1 MKCYAYAHQLLLL
14 CCWIP
19 VLVSSLSLRNNRLAG
34 NLKTTV
40 GTGILRRG
48 QRKQRLPSALQ
59 STESISTPVTVEPSP
74 STTEQGIINENVK
87 SSSMLKD
94 DDSDKE
100 SSSATIDYCSPPDRD
115 AMIARAA
122 VLRQSILKQQV
133 ELQQLERDILC
144 VAGASSEESNAFLN
158 HPLEFLARTTYQARD
173 TFLQSSSVLKRK
185 LQRVQGKIGRNNQ
198 KYDGSVE
205 QYVATQTVSG
215 ARILTDLALHPD
227 RLAHLVD
234 PNTAALVPHLPAI
247 YARLDKLEP
256 HVAPILEKVLNKKQH
271 LNSIEPY
278 LGQVLERFDDIEP
291 HFPWILQNIDILA
304 PYTGLLLKHIDE
316 LLLYA
321 ECEDDGSGIMSCQD
335 QYELAEQLL
344 PYLEFYV
351 SRLDIVGPHLP
362 LLRPHIPKLLKHNR
376 IAKVTPHIDRLFAR
390 GYLNL
395 GTSAN
400 LDILLFWV
408 GWTLRVPLL
417 PRVFFAIPGSPKF
430 VSFLANR
437 MPRRFARKCA
447 DVRCSLDGD
456 YGSNWNRL
464 SKD

>member
-1 MKCYAYAHQLLLL
+1 M
-14 CCWIP
+14 
-19 VLVSSLSLRNNRLAG
+19 S
-34 NLKTTV
+34 
-40 GTGILRRG
+40 
-48 QRKQRLPSALQ
+48 SALQ
-59 STESISTPVTVEPSP
+59 STDSISAPALTVRSSP
-74 STTEQGIINENVK
+74 FNTAARKITVKENKSAAKQQLKNNATSTVA
-87 SSSMLKD
+87 
-94 DDSDKE
+94 
-100 SSSATIDYCSPPDRD
+100 SSSAAVDEYCQPPNRD

-122 VLRQSILKQQV
+122 VLRQSILKQQI

-144 VAGASSEESNAFLN
+144 VTSASNESNAFLN
-158 HPLEFLARTTYQARD
+158 HPLELLARTTYQARD
-173 TFLQSSSVLKRK
+173 TFLHSSSVLKRK

-198 KYDGSVE
+198 KYKGSVE

-215 ARILTDLALHPD
+215 ARILTNLALHPD
-227 RLAHLVD
+227 RLAYLVD

-247 YARLDKLEP
+247 YSRLDKLEP
-256 HVAPILEKVLNKKQH
+256 HVATILEKVLNKKQH

-278 LGQVLERFDDIEP
+278 LGQILERFDDIEP
-291 HFPWILQNIDILA
+291 HFPWILRNIDVLA

-321 ECEDDGSGIMSCQD
+321 ECEDDGSGVISCED

-351 SRLDIVGPHLP
+351 SRLDLVGPHLP

-417 PRVFFAIPGSPKF
+417 PRIFFAVPGSPKF

-437 MPRRFARKCA
+437 MPRRFARKCS
-447 DVRCSLDGD
+447 DVTCSLDGD
-456 YGSNWNRL
+456 YGSSWNRL

>member
-1 MKCYAYAHQLLLL
+1 MKSFACSQLLLL
-14 CCWIP
+14 LLLIP
-19 VLVSSLSLRNNRLAG
+19 ELVSSLSLRNNRLTS
-34 NLKTTV
+34 NLKSI
-40 GTGILRRG
+40 GTGILRRSERQ
-48 QRKQRLPSALQ
+48 QRVPSALQ
-59 STESISTPVTVEPSP
+59 SSPATLKP
-74 STTEQGIINENVK
+74 STAK
-87 SSSMLKD
+87 STSNNNNNNKNLKQTK
-94 DDSDKE
+94 KE
-100 SSSATIDYCSPPDRD
+100 SSLAASSAEVDYYGPPDRD

-133 ELQQLERDILC
+133 ELQKLERDILC
-144 VAGASSEESNAFLN
+144 ITSSSQETNAFMN
-158 HPLEFLARTTYQARD
+158 HPLEFLARTAYQARD

-185 LQRVQGKIGRNNQ
+185 LRRVEGKIGRNNQ
-198 KYDGSVE
+198 KYDGSLTE
-205 QYVATQTVSG
+205 YMATQTKSG
-215 ARILTDLALHPD
+215 ARILKDLAFHPD

-256 HVAPILEKVLNKKQH
+256 HIAPILEKVLNNKKH

-291 HFPWILQNIDILA
+291 HFPWILKNIDVLA

-321 ECEDDGSGIMSCQD
+321 EVDDTVETMSSED
-335 QYELAEQLL
+335 QYKLAEQLL

-351 SRLDIVGPHLP
+351 SRLDVVGPHLP

-376 IAKVTPHIDRLFAR
+376 IAKVTPHIDRLFSQ

-408 GWTLRVPLL
+408 GWTLQVPLL
-417 PRVFFAIPGSPKF
+417 PRLFFAVPGSPKF

-437 MPRRFARKCA
+437 MPRRFARKCS
-447 DVRCSLDGD
+447 DVTCSLDGD
-456 YGSNWNRL
+456 YGANWNRL

>member
-1 MKCYAYAHQLLLL
+1 MKCHVLQLLLF

-19 VLVSSLSLRNNRLAG
+19 VLVSSLSLRYNRLAG
-34 NLKTTV
+34 HLKSF
-40 GTGILRRG
+40 GSGILRPG
-48 QRKQRLPSALQ
+48 QRKQSALQ
-59 STESISTPVTVEPSP
+59 SSGSLSLPVNAQSP
-74 STTEQGIINENVK
+74 PLHRKQGSYVINNTSASKVKTNAKNTT
-87 SSSMLKD
+87 
-94 DDSDKE
+94 KE
-100 SSSATIDYCSPPDRD
+100 SSATADYCSPPDRD

-122 VLRQSILKQQV
+122 VLRQSILKQQI
-133 ELQQLERDILC
+133 ELQRLERDILC
-144 VAGASSEESNAFLN
+144 ITSASNESIAFLD

-173 TFLQSSSVLKRK
+173 TFLLSSAVLKRK

-198 KYDGSVE
+198 KYKGSVE

-215 ARILTDLALHPD
+215 ARILTNLALNPD
-227 RLAHLVD
+227 RLAYLVD
-234 PNTAALVPHLPAI
+234 PNTVNLVPHLPAI

-256 HVAPILEKVLNKKQH
+256 HVAPILEKVLNNKQH

-278 LGQVLERFDDIEP
+278 LGQILERFDDVEP
-291 HFPWILQNIDILA
+291 HFSWILKNIDILA

-321 ECEDDGSGIMSCQD
+321 ECDDDGSGSISCED

-351 SRLDIVGPHLP
+351 SRLDLVGPHLP

-376 IAKVTPHIDRLFAR
+376 IAKVTPHIDRLFAQ

-408 GWTLRVPLL
+408 GWTLQVPLL
-417 PRVFFAIPGSPKF
+417 PRIFFGIPGSPKF

-437 MPRRFARKCA
+437 MPRRFARKCSG
-447 DVRCSLDGD
+447 VTCSLDGD
-456 YGSNWNRL
+456 YGANWNRL

>member
-1 MKCYAYAHQLLLL
+1 MKGYACCQLLLL
-14 CCWIP
+14 LCWIP
-19 VLVSSLSLRNNRLAG
+19 TLVSSLSLRNNNRLAG
-34 NLKTTV
+34 NLKTI
-40 GTGILRRG
+40 GTSILRRG
-48 QRKQRLPSALQ
+48 KSKQRVPSALH
-59 STESISTPVTVEPSP
+59 STESISTPGKNIKPSIAD
-74 STTEQGIINENVK
+74 QNGDILNEN
-87 SSSMLKD
+87 KD
-94 DDSDKE
+94 AKE
-100 SSSATIDYCSPPDRD
+100 SSSSTTAATVDYGGPPDRD

-122 VLRQSILKQQV
+122 VLRQSILKKQL
-133 ELQQLERDILC
+133 ELQKLERDIIC
-144 VAGASSEESNAFLN
+144 CTSSSAEEPNN
-158 HPLEFLARTTYQARD
+158 TLEFLARTATQARD
-173 TFLQSSSVLKRK
+173 TFQHSTSVLKRK
-185 LQRVQGKIGRNNQ
+185 LGRVQGKVGPNNQ

-205 QYVATQTVSG
+205 HYVATQTVSG

-256 HVAPILEKVLNKKQH
+256 HVAPILEKVLNNKQH

-291 HFPWILQNIDILA
+291 HFPWILKNVDVLA

-321 ECEDDGSGIMSCQD
+321 ECDGSDGLSCSD
-335 QYELAEQLL
+335 QYELAEQLM
-344 PYLEFYV
+344 PYLDFYV
-351 SRLDIVGPHLP
+351 SRLDLVGPHLP

-408 GWTLRVPLL
+408 GWTLQVPLL
-417 PRVFFAIPGSPKF
+417 PRVFFAIPGSPRL

-437 MPRRFARKCA
+437 MPRRFAR
-447 DVRCSLDGD
+447 RCSGVTCSVDGD

>member
-1 MKCYAYAHQLLLL
+1 MKCYSCQL
-14 CCWIP
+14 IG
-19 VLVSSLSLRNNRLAG
+19 LAV
-34 NLKTTV
+34 NLKTV
-40 GTGILRRG
+40 GGGIL
-48 QRKQRLPSALQ
+48 QRKQIRLPSALHSIEQ
-59 STESISTPVTVEPSP
+59 ISTPATPPADATQATQEDLRIVKVKDAA
-74 STTEQGIINENVK
+74 ENDV
-87 SSSMLKD
+87 
-94 DDSDKE
+94 
-100 SSSATIDYCSPPDRD
+100 AAADYCGPPDRD

-122 VLRQSILKQQV
+122 VLRQCILKQQI
-133 ELQQLERDILC
+133 ELQQLERDIMC
-144 VAGASSEESNAFLN
+144 VESSEESNAFLD

-173 TFLQSSSVLKRK
+173 TFFSSSAVLKRK

-215 ARILTDLALHPD
+215 ARILKSLAFNPD

-256 HVAPILEKVLNKKQH
+256 HVGPILEKVLNNKQH

-291 HFPWILQNIDILA
+291 HFPWILRNIDILA

-437 MPRRFARKCA
+437 MPRRFARKCS
-447 DVRCSLDGD
+447 DVTCSLDGD